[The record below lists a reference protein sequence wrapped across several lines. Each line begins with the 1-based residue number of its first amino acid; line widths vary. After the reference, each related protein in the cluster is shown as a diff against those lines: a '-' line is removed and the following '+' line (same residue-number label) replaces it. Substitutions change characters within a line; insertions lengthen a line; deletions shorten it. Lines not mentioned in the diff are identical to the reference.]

1 MGIFSRFAD
10 IVNSNISALLDK
22 AEDPEKMVR
31 LIIQEMEDTLVEVR
45 STSAKVLA
53 EKKELQRRIERV
65 KLQVQDWQDKAELA
79 LTKDR
84 EDLAKAA
91 LIEKQKAAAN
101 VSALNDELV
110 VVDEQINRLR
120 DEVVQLQEKLTD
132 AKARQ
137 KNIIMRKET
146 ASSRL
151 AVKRKLDTGKID
163 DAMLKFEQ
171 YERRVEGLEAQVE
184 SYELGKKPA
193 SGTLADEFAALEAED
208 AINEELAALK
218 ARVKGKQPPTT
229 K

>member
-10 IVNSNISALLDK
+10 IINSNISALLDK

-53 EKKELQRRIERV
+53 EKKELHRRISRV
-65 KLQVQDWQDKAELA
+65 EEQVQDWQDKAELA
-79 LTKDR
+79 LSKDR

-91 LIEKQKAAAN
+91 LVEKQKAAGL
-101 VSALNDELV
+101 VDTLNQELAVLDEH
-110 VVDEQINRLR
+110 IARLK
-120 DEVVQLQEKLTD
+120 DEVSLLQEKLLD

-137 KNIIMRKET
+137 KTIILRTQT

-151 AVKRKLDTGKID
+151 EVKKQLDSSKID
-163 DAMLKFEQ
+163 NAMLKFEQ

-184 SYELGKKPA
+184 SYDLGSKK
-193 SGTLADEFAALEAED
+193 TLADEFAALEAED
-208 AINEELAALK
+208 SVNAELEALK
-218 ARVKGKQPPTT
+218 AKVDRKSVV
-229 K
+229 

>member
-10 IVNSNISALLDK
+10 IINSNISALLDK

-53 EKKELQRRIERV
+53 EKKELQRRISRV
-65 KLQVQDWQDKAELA
+65 EQQVQDWQDKAELA
-79 LTKDR
+79 LSKDR

-91 LIEKQKAAAN
+91 LVEKQKAAGL
-101 VSALNDELV
+101 VETLNQELAVLDEH
-110 VVDEQINRLR
+110 IARLK
-120 DEVVQLQEKLTD
+120 DEVNLLQEKLLD

-137 KNIIMRKET
+137 KTIILRTQT

-151 AVKRKLDTGKID
+151 EVKKQLDSSKID
-163 DAMLKFEQ
+163 NAMLKFEQ

-184 SYELGKKPA
+184 SYDLGNKK
-193 SGTLADEFAALEAED
+193 TLADEFAALQAED
-208 AINEELAALK
+208 SVNAELEALK
-218 ARVKGKQPPTT
+218 AKVKGNALIQAK

>member
-10 IVNSNISALLDK
+10 IINSNISALLDK

-53 EKKELQRRIERV
+53 EKKELIRRIGRV
-65 KLQVQDWQDKAELA
+65 EEQVQDWQDKAELA
-79 LTKDR
+79 LSKDR

-91 LIEKQKAAAN
+91 LVEKQKAAGL
-101 VSALNDELV
+101 VDTLNQELAVIDEHIV
-110 VVDEQINRLR
+110 RLK
-120 DEVVQLQEKLTD
+120 DEVSLLQEKLLD

-137 KNIIMRKET
+137 KTIILRKQT

-151 AVKRKLDTGKID
+151 EVKKQLDSSKID
-163 DAMLKFEQ
+163 NAMLKFEQ

-184 SYELGKKPA
+184 SYDLGNKK
-193 SGTLADEFAALEAED
+193 TLADEFAALEAED
-208 AINEELAALK
+208 SVNAELEALK
-218 ARVKGKQPPTT
+218 AKVKGKAAT
-229 K
+229 KSKE

>member
-10 IVNSNISALLDK
+10 IINSNISALLDK

-53 EKKELQRRIERV
+53 EKKELLRRIERMEG
-65 KLQVQDWQDKAELA
+65 QVADWQDKAELA

-91 LIEKQKAAAN
+91 LVEKQNAAN
-101 VSALNDELV
+101 AVEALKKELEV
-110 VVDEQINRLR
+110 VEEQIVRLK
-120 DEVVQLQEKLTD
+120 EEITQLQEKLAD

-137 KNIIMRKET
+137 KTIIMRKQT

-151 AVKRKLDTGKID
+151 EVKKRLDSSKID

-184 SYELGKKPA
+184 SYELGKKG
-193 SGTLADEFAALEAED
+193 SKGNLADEFAALEAED
-208 AINEELAALK
+208 AVNDELAALK
-218 ARVKGKQPPTT
+218 AKVEAKKQ
-229 K
+229 KSAK

>member
-10 IVNSNISALLDK
+10 IINSNISVLLDK

-53 EKKELQRRIERV
+53 EKKELQRRINRV
-65 KLQVQDWQDKAELA
+65 LEQVQDWQDKAELA
-79 LTKDR
+79 LSKDR

-91 LIEKQKAAAN
+91 LVEKQKATGLAET
-101 VSALNDELV
+101 LNQELTVIDEH
-110 VVDEQINRLR
+110 IARLK
-120 DEVVQLQEKLTD
+120 DEVSMLQEKLLD

-137 KNIIMRKET
+137 KTIILRTQT

-151 AVKRKLDTGKID
+151 EVKKQLDSSKID
-163 DAMLKFEQ
+163 NAMLKFEQ

-184 SYELGKKPA
+184 SYDLGGKK
-193 SGTLADEFAALEAED
+193 TLADEFAALEAED
-208 AINEELAALK
+208 SVNAELAALK
-218 ARVKGKQPPTT
+218 AKVKAKAPT
-229 K
+229 KSKE

>member
-10 IVNSNISALLDK
+10 IINSNISALLDK

-53 EKKELQRRIERV
+53 EKKELIRRISRV
-65 KLQVQDWQDKAELA
+65 EEQVQDWQDKAELA
-79 LTKDR
+79 LSKDR

-91 LIEKQKAAAN
+91 LVEKQKAAGL
-101 VSALNDELV
+101 VDTLNQELAVIDEHIV
-110 VVDEQINRLR
+110 RLK
-120 DEVVQLQEKLTD
+120 DEVSLLQEKLLD

-137 KNIIMRKET
+137 KTIILRKQT

-151 AVKRKLDTGKID
+151 EVKKQLDSSKID
-163 DAMLKFEQ
+163 NAMLKFEQ

-184 SYELGKKPA
+184 SYDLGNKK
-193 SGTLADEFAALEAED
+193 TLADEFAALEAED
-208 AINEELAALK
+208 SVNAELEALK
-218 ARVKGKQPPTT
+218 AKVKGKAAT
-229 K
+229 KSEE

>member
-10 IVNSNISALLDK
+10 IINSNISALLDK

-53 EKKELQRRIERV
+53 EKKELQRRINRV
-65 KLQVQDWQDKAELA
+65 LEQVQDWQDKAELA
-79 LTKDR
+79 LSKDR

-91 LIEKQKAAAN
+91 LVEKQKATGLADTPN
-101 VSALNDELV
+101 QELTVIDEH
-110 VVDEQINRLR
+110 IARLK
-120 DEVVQLQEKLTD
+120 DEVSMLQEKLLD

-137 KNIIMRKET
+137 KTIILRTQT

-151 AVKRKLDTGKID
+151 EVKKQLDSSKID
-163 DAMLKFEQ
+163 NAMLKFEQ

-184 SYELGKKPA
+184 SYDLGGKK
-193 SGTLADEFAALEAED
+193 TLADEFAALEAED
-208 AINEELAALK
+208 SVNAELAALK
-218 ARVKGKQPPTT
+218 AKVKAKAPT
-229 K
+229 KSKE